1 MAIIYGPVYYTQSM
15 YAPCLW
21 VTKITSVN
29 PIVKASLTAIVDGTS
44 TTIDKSP
51 FKVMANDYFFEFDFS
66 RILQTQS
73 QPKPQAQTSIFGS
86 NFGQPYLTANPDIQ
100 GDFLGLVKYF
110 VIDPVTG
117 LLVLAPGTDI
127 LTKEYA
133 LSGAPQPFN
142 ENQGFNNYCI
152 TYAGN
157 QPALVTHPFG
167 LNYYKPICDT
177 ENEYMTFL
185 PKDANLNAF
194 NIMTFDSN
202 NNLVETAVKKFTGNN
217 TFTPYTIGV
226 GVPNLTGV
234 TWDSG
239 AITSFS
245 GVKYYTVTMGNLSMS
260 GYIASSQLY
269 VFEIKECCTKNLR
282 LLWMNRL
289 GGSEAFTFKVTNIF
303 KEVAKSE
310 TGQIPA
316 RWDASF
322 SLGPYLAPIRSFDKG
337 RFKINSVAE
346 KVFEVES
353 EYYLPEVGY
362 WLMELLSSP
371 EVYMEWHDPMKQ
383 YFNFNIESGFVA
395 VIVDDAEL
403 IWSQTNELVNVRVTF
418 RMSNYVNLQQN

>member
-1 MAIIYGPVYYTQSM
+1 MALVYGPVYNTNSM

-21 VTKITSVN
+21 VTSNNNVN
-29 PIVKASLTAIVDGTS
+29 PIVKARLTAVVDGT
-44 TTIDKSP
+44 TTFIDKSP
-51 FKVMANDYFFEFDFS
+51 IYNLGSVYYFEFDFS
-66 RILQTQS
+66 RILQTLN
-73 QPKPQAQTSIFGS
+73 QPKPQAQTSIFGA
-86 NFGQPYLTANPDIQ
+86 NFAQPYISSNPDIQ
-100 GDFLGLVKYF
+100 GSFVGIIIYYF
-110 VIDPVTG
+110 VDPVTG
-117 LLVLAPGTDI
+117 LLAVAPGTDI
-127 LTKEYA
+127 LTTNYA

-152 TYAGN
+152 SYGGG
-157 QPALVTHPFG
+157 QPALVTHPFSI
-167 LNYYKPICDT
+167 NYIKPICNT

-185 PKDANLNAF
+185 PKDSSLNAF
-194 NIMTFDSN
+194 QVLTFDSSFT
-202 NNLVETAVKKFTGNN
+202 LIETGVKKYSGNN
-217 TFTPYTIGV
+217 FFIPQTFGV

-239 AITSFS
+239 GITSFAN
-245 GVKYYTVTMGNLSMS
+245 VAYYTVSAGNLTLF
-260 GYIASSQLY
+260 GYTISSQLY
-269 VFEIKECCTKNLR
+269 VFQIKECCTTNVR

-303 KEVAKSE
+303 KEVSKGE

-371 EVYMEWHDPMKQ
+371 EVYMEWHDPMNA
-383 YFNFNIESGFVA
+383 YYNFNVKSGFVA

-403 IWSQTNELVNVRVTF
+403 IWSQTNELVNVKVTF